1 MGGQR
6 ERWEQQQR
14 YKSYQNAKKRGKKS
28 WKSNRHAQ
36 HASTMQWAAIANQ
49 VKDAGK
55 KVWREDKL
63 NRKRE
68 RRSNERSRRFE
79 D

>member
-63 NRKRE
+63 NRKKG
-68 RRSNERSRRFE
+68 RRKNERSRRFE

>member
-28 WKSNRHAQ
+28 WENNRHAQ

-63 NRKRE
+63 NRKKG
-68 RRSNERSRRFE
+68 RRNNERSRRFE

>member
-28 WKSNRHAQ
+28 WKNNRHAQ

>member
-28 WKSNRHAQ
+28 WKNNRHAQ

-63 NRKRE
+63 NRKKG
-68 RRSNERSRRFE
+68 RRNNERSRRFE